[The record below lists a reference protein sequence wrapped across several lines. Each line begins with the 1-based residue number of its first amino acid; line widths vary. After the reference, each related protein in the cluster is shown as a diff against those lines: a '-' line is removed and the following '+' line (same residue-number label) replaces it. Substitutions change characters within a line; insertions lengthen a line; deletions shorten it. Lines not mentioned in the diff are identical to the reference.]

1 MKINNIIIFCGA
13 NTGTD
18 PIYEESA
25 YALGQLLAEKEIGI
39 IFGGG
44 AVGLMGAV
52 ADGALSKG
60 GTVTGVIPQFLVD
73 REMAHP
79 EVQHMEVVESMH
91 ERKARMETLGDAII
105 TLPGGAG
112 TMEEFFE
119 MFTWGQ
125 IGLQKKPIGLL
136 DVNNFFDALTSLF
149 EKLIEE
155 GFLDE
160 KYMGQLFIGDDAN
173 EILKSFEVYKPIE
186 TRTYETGKTTSLGRR
201 FFYISNL
208 YTTCFLKEWPSIISG
223 WSNSSTLA
231 MPIFSITWIDG
242 QFRFAARPYT
252 SLISVWRSANL
263 STPTAASVANPW
275 FQCFFIRRH
284 PISMQ
289 GRNSSLKGPSSSNTW
304 MPVKPMN
311 SPVSR
316 LSTANRPNPLSSISF
331 CASTMNCF
339 DASVESFSG
348 KYLRTS
354 GS

>member
-1 MKINNIIIFCGA
+1 MKINNITIFCGA
-13 NTGTD
+13 HTGGD
-18 PIYEESA
+18 PVYEERA
-25 YALGQLLAEKEIGI
+25 YALGQLLAEKGIGI

-79 EVQHMEVVESMH
+79 KVQHMEVVESMH

-136 DVNNFFDALTSLF
+136 DVNNFFDALTHLF

-173 EILKSFEVYKPIE
+173 EILKSFETYEPIE
-186 TRTYETGKTTSLGRR
+186 IRTYETEKRR
-201 FFYISNL
+201 
-208 YTTCFLKEWPSIISG
+208 
-223 WSNSSTLA
+223 
-231 MPIFSITWIDG
+231 
-242 QFRFAARPYT
+242 R
-252 SLISVWRSANL
+252 
-263 STPTAASVANPW
+263 
-275 FQCFFIRRH
+275 
-284 PISMQ
+284 
-289 GRNSSLKGPSSSNTW
+289 
-304 MPVKPMN
+304 
-311 SPVSR
+311 
-316 LSTANRPNPLSSISF
+316 
-331 CASTMNCF
+331 
-339 DASVESFSG
+339 
-348 KYLRTS
+348 
-354 GS
+354 

>member
-39 IFGGG
+39 TFGGG

-186 TRTYETGKTTSLGRR
+186 TRTYETEKRR
-201 FFYISNL
+201 
-208 YTTCFLKEWPSIISG
+208 
-223 WSNSSTLA
+223 
-231 MPIFSITWIDG
+231 
-242 QFRFAARPYT
+242 R
-252 SLISVWRSANL
+252 
-263 STPTAASVANPW
+263 
-275 FQCFFIRRH
+275 
-284 PISMQ
+284 
-289 GRNSSLKGPSSSNTW
+289 
-304 MPVKPMN
+304 
-311 SPVSR
+311 
-316 LSTANRPNPLSSISF
+316 
-331 CASTMNCF
+331 
-339 DASVESFSG
+339 
-348 KYLRTS
+348 
-354 GS
+354 

>member
-39 IFGGG
+39 TFGGG

-136 DVNNFFDALTSLF
+136 DVNNFFDALTGLF

-186 TRTYETGKTTSLGRR
+186 TRTYETEKRR
-201 FFYISNL
+201 
-208 YTTCFLKEWPSIISG
+208 
-223 WSNSSTLA
+223 
-231 MPIFSITWIDG
+231 
-242 QFRFAARPYT
+242 R
-252 SLISVWRSANL
+252 
-263 STPTAASVANPW
+263 
-275 FQCFFIRRH
+275 
-284 PISMQ
+284 
-289 GRNSSLKGPSSSNTW
+289 
-304 MPVKPMN
+304 
-311 SPVSR
+311 
-316 LSTANRPNPLSSISF
+316 
-331 CASTMNCF
+331 
-339 DASVESFSG
+339 
-348 KYLRTS
+348 
-354 GS
+354 

>member
-1 MKINNIIIFCGA
+1 MTINNIIIFCGA

-39 IFGGG
+39 TFGGG

-186 TRTYETGKTTSLGRR
+186 TRTYETEKRR
-201 FFYISNL
+201 
-208 YTTCFLKEWPSIISG
+208 
-223 WSNSSTLA
+223 
-231 MPIFSITWIDG
+231 
-242 QFRFAARPYT
+242 R
-252 SLISVWRSANL
+252 
-263 STPTAASVANPW
+263 
-275 FQCFFIRRH
+275 
-284 PISMQ
+284 
-289 GRNSSLKGPSSSNTW
+289 
-304 MPVKPMN
+304 
-311 SPVSR
+311 
-316 LSTANRPNPLSSISF
+316 
-331 CASTMNCF
+331 
-339 DASVESFSG
+339 
-348 KYLRTS
+348 
-354 GS
+354 

>member
-39 IFGGG
+39 TFGGG

-136 DVNNFFDALTSLF
+136 DVNNFFDALTGLF

-173 EILKSFEVYKPIE
+173 EILKSFEVYKPVE
-186 TRTYETGKTTSLGRR
+186 TRTYETEKRR
-201 FFYISNL
+201 
-208 YTTCFLKEWPSIISG
+208 
-223 WSNSSTLA
+223 
-231 MPIFSITWIDG
+231 
-242 QFRFAARPYT
+242 R
-252 SLISVWRSANL
+252 
-263 STPTAASVANPW
+263 
-275 FQCFFIRRH
+275 
-284 PISMQ
+284 
-289 GRNSSLKGPSSSNTW
+289 
-304 MPVKPMN
+304 
-311 SPVSR
+311 
-316 LSTANRPNPLSSISF
+316 
-331 CASTMNCF
+331 
-339 DASVESFSG
+339 
-348 KYLRTS
+348 
-354 GS
+354 

>member
-1 MKINNIIIFCGA
+1 MKINNITIFCGA

-73 REMAHP
+73 REMEHP

-136 DVNNFFDALTSLF
+136 DVNNFFDALTGLF

-186 TRTYETGKTTSLGRR
+186 TRTYETEKRR
-201 FFYISNL
+201 
-208 YTTCFLKEWPSIISG
+208 
-223 WSNSSTLA
+223 
-231 MPIFSITWIDG
+231 
-242 QFRFAARPYT
+242 R
-252 SLISVWRSANL
+252 
-263 STPTAASVANPW
+263 
-275 FQCFFIRRH
+275 
-284 PISMQ
+284 
-289 GRNSSLKGPSSSNTW
+289 
-304 MPVKPMN
+304 
-311 SPVSR
+311 
-316 LSTANRPNPLSSISF
+316 
-331 CASTMNCF
+331 
-339 DASVESFSG
+339 
-348 KYLRTS
+348 
-354 GS
+354 

>member
-1 MKINNIIIFCGA
+1 MKINNITIFCGA

-39 IFGGG
+39 TFGGG

-136 DVNNFFDALTSLF
+136 DVNNFFDALTGLF

-173 EILKSFEVYKPIE
+173 EILKSFEVYKPVE
-186 TRTYETGKTTSLGRR
+186 TRTYETEKRR
-201 FFYISNL
+201 
-208 YTTCFLKEWPSIISG
+208 
-223 WSNSSTLA
+223 
-231 MPIFSITWIDG
+231 
-242 QFRFAARPYT
+242 R
-252 SLISVWRSANL
+252 
-263 STPTAASVANPW
+263 
-275 FQCFFIRRH
+275 
-284 PISMQ
+284 
-289 GRNSSLKGPSSSNTW
+289 
-304 MPVKPMN
+304 
-311 SPVSR
+311 
-316 LSTANRPNPLSSISF
+316 
-331 CASTMNCF
+331 
-339 DASVESFSG
+339 
-348 KYLRTS
+348 
-354 GS
+354 

>member
-39 IFGGG
+39 TFGGG

-186 TRTYETGKTTSLGRR
+186 TRTYETEK
-201 FFYISNL
+201 
-208 YTTCFLKEWPSIISG
+208 
-223 WSNSSTLA
+223 
-231 MPIFSITWIDG
+231 
-242 QFRFAARPYT
+242 
-252 SLISVWRSANL
+252 
-263 STPTAASVANPW
+263 
-275 FQCFFIRRH
+275 RH
-284 PISMQ
+284 P
-289 GRNSSLKGPSSSNTW
+289 
-304 MPVKPMN
+304 
-311 SPVSR
+311 
-316 LSTANRPNPLSSISF
+316 
-331 CASTMNCF
+331 
-339 DASVESFSG
+339 
-348 KYLRTS
+348 
-354 GS
+354 

>member
-1 MKINNIIIFCGA
+1 MKINNITIFCGA

-18 PIYEESA
+18 PIYEKSA

-136 DVNNFFDALTSLF
+136 DVNNFFYALTGLF

-173 EILKSFEVYKPIE
+173 EILKSFEVYKPVE
-186 TRTYETGKTTSLGRR
+186 TRTYETEKRR
-201 FFYISNL
+201 
-208 YTTCFLKEWPSIISG
+208 
-223 WSNSSTLA
+223 
-231 MPIFSITWIDG
+231 
-242 QFRFAARPYT
+242 R
-252 SLISVWRSANL
+252 
-263 STPTAASVANPW
+263 
-275 FQCFFIRRH
+275 
-284 PISMQ
+284 
-289 GRNSSLKGPSSSNTW
+289 
-304 MPVKPMN
+304 
-311 SPVSR
+311 
-316 LSTANRPNPLSSISF
+316 
-331 CASTMNCF
+331 
-339 DASVESFSG
+339 
-348 KYLRTS
+348 
-354 GS
+354 

>member
-1 MKINNIIIFCGA
+1 MKINNITIFCGA
-13 NTGTD
+13 HTGDD
-18 PIYEESA
+18 PVYEERA
-25 YALGQLLAEKEIGI
+25 YALGQLLAEKGIGI

-79 EVQHMEVVESMH
+79 KVQHMEVVESMH

-136 DVNNFFDALTSLF
+136 DVNNFFDALTHLF

-173 EILKSFEVYKPIE
+173 EILKSFETYEPIE
-186 TRTYETGKTTSLGRR
+186 IRTYETEKRR
-201 FFYISNL
+201 
-208 YTTCFLKEWPSIISG
+208 
-223 WSNSSTLA
+223 
-231 MPIFSITWIDG
+231 
-242 QFRFAARPYT
+242 R
-252 SLISVWRSANL
+252 
-263 STPTAASVANPW
+263 
-275 FQCFFIRRH
+275 
-284 PISMQ
+284 
-289 GRNSSLKGPSSSNTW
+289 
-304 MPVKPMN
+304 
-311 SPVSR
+311 
-316 LSTANRPNPLSSISF
+316 
-331 CASTMNCF
+331 
-339 DASVESFSG
+339 
-348 KYLRTS
+348 
-354 GS
+354 